1 MANACNLTA
10 SLVTY
15 FPWASLVPFVTCC
28 PNFSLP
34 LFVRKTSAFS
44 YLSKNS
50 FILLFSSATQRVLER
65 RVPFSLS
72 ADYHRKKSFSALCSS
87 DRGHFTHLRT
97 LENWPNLF
105 LFFLLLLAFRFFFF
119 FGFLFS
125 FSNQSKVLVS
135 DRLLACG

>member
-1 MANACNLTA
+1 MQLLNPFCQLGKFKQTSFAIKNGNTTNPEALKNLRNEKGMANACNLTA

-15 FPWASLVPFVTCC
+15 FPWVSLVPFVTCC

-72 ADYHRKKSFSALCSS
+72 ADYHRKKSFSVLCSS

-97 LENWPNLF
+97 LEN
-105 LFFLLLLAFRFFFF
+105 
-119 FGFLFS
+119 
-125 FSNQSKVLVS
+125 
-135 DRLLACG
+135 